1 MLITLI
7 VAVVAFFFFK
17 EQILGLINPVL
28 ELWTRTFGVAN
39 TYMKGVEADL
49 ERSQK
54 LAQAEKKHNAKTQA
68 ETLKSKGITIDDLNL
83 D

>member
-7 VAVVAFFFFK
+7 VAVVAFFIFK

-28 ELWTRTFGVAN
+28 ELWTRSFSVAN

-54 LAQAEKKHNAKTQA
+54 LSTAEKKHAAKVKA
-68 ETLKSKGITIDDLNL
+68 ETLKEQGISIEDLDID
-83 D
+83 

>member
-7 VAVVAFFFFK
+7 VIVVAFFFFK

-28 ELWTRTFGVAN
+28 ELWTRTFSVAN

-49 ERSQK
+49 ERSQA
-54 LAQAEKKHNAKTQA
+54 LAQAEKKHNAKAQA

>member
-1 MLITLI
+1 MLITLL
-7 VAVVAFFFFK
+7 VVVVVVFFFK
-17 EQILGLINPVL
+17 KQILDLVNPVL
-28 ELWTRTFGVAN
+28 ELWTRSFSVAN
-39 TYMKGVEADL
+39 TYMKGVESDL